1 MLRKN
6 PDTLKNKLSPLQ
18 TKLQVNPSD
27 NNAHL
32 LIELYTKS
40 HEEKIVLE
48 KNEEWPKNNLE
59 YDLRSNEHIAEKCKN
74 EVYAQNLY
82 AALCNNE
89 FMRNEMWPI
98 LKGET
103 WSCSW
108 RYAGGIIA
116 DILQRGDYLDWY
128 CSGITT
134 TSIDM
139 GGSVENNISTG
150 YVGEGEVTDEICGDL
165 FNLGWLVCP
174 DDNQS

>member
-6 PDTLKNKLSPLQ
+6 PDTLKNKLLPLQ
-18 TKLQVNPSD
+18 NKLMVNPD
-27 NNAHL
+27 DDTARKMIEMYTMNA
-32 LIELYTKS
+32 EYK
-40 HEEKIVLE
+40 EKLE
-48 KNEEWPKNNLE
+48 DSKTWMKNNLE
-59 YDLRSNEHIAEKCKN
+59 YDLRSSDYIVEKCKN

-103 WSCSW
+103 WHCSW

-128 CSGITT
+128 CSGISS

-139 GGSVENNISTG
+139 GGSVEDNISTG
-150 YVGEGEVTDEICGDL
+150 YVGEGEVTDEIREDL
-165 FNLGWLVCP
+165 FKLGWLVLP
-174 DDNQS
+174 DDIQS

>member
-1 MLRKN
+1 MV
-6 PDTLKNKLSPLQ
+6 D
-18 TKLQVNPSD
+18 PSD

-48 KNEEWPKNNLE
+48 KNEEWSKNNLE

-74 EVYAQNLY
+74 EGYAQNLY

-103 WSCSW
+103 WHCSW

-116 DILQRGDYLDWY
+116 DILQRGDYMDWY
-128 CSGITT
+128 CSGI
-134 TSIDM
+134 
-139 GGSVENNISTG
+139 GENDKG
-150 YVGEGEVTDEICGDL
+150 YVPESEVTDEIREDL
-165 FNLGWLVCP
+165 LSIGWLVCP
-174 DDNQS
+174 KSDS

>member
-6 PDTLKNKLSPLQ
+6 PNTLQDKLKPLA

-27 NNAHL
+27 NNTHL

-48 KNEEWPKNNLE
+48 KSEEWPKNNLE

-74 EVYAQNLY
+74 EGYAQNLY

-103 WSCSW
+103 WGCSW
-108 RYAGGIIA
+108 RYAGGIIS
-116 DILQRGDYLDWY
+116 DILQRGDYMDWY
-128 CSGITT
+128 CSGIM
-134 TSIDM
+134 SD
-139 GGSVENNISTG
+139 GNYISG
-150 YVGEGEVTDEICGDL
+150 YVGEGEVTDEIREDL
-165 FNLGWLVCP
+165 FSLGWLVCP
-174 DDNQS
+174 NEEQ

>member
-6 PDTLKNKLSPLQ
+6 PDTLINKLLPLQ
-18 TKLQVNPSD
+18 NKLLVHPD
-27 NNAHL
+27 DETAVG
-32 LIELYTKS
+32 LINSYTTAYYYKERL
-40 HEEKIVLE
+40 EESE
-48 KNEEWPKNNLE
+48 GWMKNNLE
-59 YDLRSNEHIAEKCKN
+59 YDLRSSEYIAEKCK
-74 EVYAQNLY
+74 VDSYAQNLY

-103 WSCSW
+103 WHCSW

-128 CSGITT
+128 CSGISS

-139 GGSVENNISTG
+139 GGSVEDNISIG
-150 YVGEGEVTDEICGDL
+150 YVSESEVTDEIREDL

-174 DDNQS
+174 ESDT

>member
-18 TKLQVNPSD
+18 TKLQVNPLD
-27 NNAHL
+27 NNVHQ

-40 HEEKIVLE
+40 HQEKIVLE
-48 KNEEWPKNNLE
+48 KSEEWPKNNLE

-74 EVYAQNLY
+74 EGYAQNLY

-103 WSCSW
+103 WGCSW
-108 RYAGGIIA
+108 RYAGGIVS
-116 DILQRGDYLDWY
+116 DILQRGDYMDWY
-128 CSGITT
+128 CSGIM
-134 TSIDM
+134 SAGEYIQ
-139 GGSVENNISTG
+139 G
-150 YVGEGEVTDEICGDL
+150 YVGEGEVTDEIREDL
-165 FNLGWLVCP
+165 FSLGWLVCP
-174 DDNQS
+174 ESES